1 VQATS
6 KTGLG
11 ETLDNQRIMK
21 LVEEALRQP
30 ENERRHYLKQE
41 CGSQA
46 GDFEAA
52 WHYVEWEQKMQGFL
66 LDPVIKR
73 DDGEEL
79 KIAEGDVLQE
89 RFRIVREVAQGGMG
103 VVYEARDEKLGRRIA
118 LKCAKAGFGNEL
130 PPEVRHATEVSHP
143 NVCKIYEIHTT
154 RVKQQLVDF
163 ITMEYLEGETLSSR
177 LRGGKMQQDEAVTI
191 ARQLAAGLAAAH
203 HNGVIHGDI
212 KSNNVVLTK
221 ANDGALRAVITDFG
235 LARMQGTA
243 KQGVWG
249 TPGYMA
255 PELWVGEAPS
265 VASDLYALGIVFYEM
280 ATGEIPDRS
289 HTSQALS
296 QTLKATP
303 WLEVARQKPPSVN
316 AYWDRILGRCLD
328 PEPNRRYKTTDQ
340 LAAALQPGHA
350 RRNALLAVAAGLAIS
365 LTGVITYKIATAP
378 AETVKLAVVAEGGAP
393 LGDAEAEIGRL
404 QGTKKTGFVL
414 LDAREAEKATHLL
427 RVSTTKQGGQTAVH
441 AVLSDAQSQSAVKI
455 WDGVYAPGE
464 WKYVG
469 SALAGVVSAGLH
481 LTPLPE
487 SDVVN
492 DRATHDY
499 VAGVQA
505 VRQDSTLEEGLRDLE
520 RASAADPGSAV
531 VWAALAK
538 AAFAQYDRT
547 KDKKFL
553 GEANEAE
560 RQSELRYL
568 DTGIGHRAAA
578 DLDSRAGRFE
588 DQVAQLLRAIEL
600 EPANASNYLLL
611 GDAYKKTNQF
621 DLELRAFRRAVELE
635 PASYENQLR
644 LGEFYLDQSRS
655 TEAVKHLAEAVKLAP
670 SLPAVRFPLA
680 EAYTDTGQFDKAMET
695 LRALKEW
702 HADEHYQVAAISMYQ
717 RKDQEAIPQLLSA
730 IQEKPSVAH
739 WFLLTTAYRRTGQMA
754 QSKLAAQSGLKL
766 AEHKLMENPNDRD
779 ERAFLGYFCARLGQA
794 ERAETET
801 KQAVVLGPHQLDV
814 IWVAVA
820 TYEILGKRDEAIAIL
835 RASAPREMLD
845 DLKRWPDMADFTAD
859 SRFIELTA
867 TDAEKKDKRQ

>member
-1 VQATS
+1 MQAAS

-163 ITMEYLEGETLSSR
+163 ITMEFLEGETLSSR
-177 LRGGKMQQDEAVTI
+177 LRSGKIPQDEAVAI

-221 ANDGALRAVITDFG
+221 SNDGALRAVITDFG

-280 ATGEIPDRS
+280 ATGEMPDRS

-350 RRNALLAVAAGLAIS
+350 RRNALLAVAAGLAIA

-404 QGTKKTGFVL
+404 KGTKKTGFVL
-414 LDAREAEKATHLL
+414 LDAREAERATHLL
-427 RVSTTKQGGQTAVH
+427 RVSTAKQGGQAAVH
-441 AVLSDAQSQSAVKI
+441 AVLSDAQSQSAVKT

-464 WKYVG
+464 WKYLG
-469 SALAGVVSAGLH
+469 SDAVNERATRDYSAGL
-481 LTPLPE
+481 
-487 SDVVN
+487 
-492 DRATHDY
+492 
-499 VAGVQA
+499 QA
-505 VRQDSTLEEGLRDLE
+505 VRQDSTLAEGLKDLE

-547 KDKKFL
+547 KDKKLL

-600 EPANASNYLLL
+600 EPPNASNYLLL
-611 GDAYKKTNQF
+611 GDAYKKTNQW
-621 DLELRAFRRAVELE
+621 DLELRAYRRAVELE

-644 LGEFYLDQSRS
+644 LGEFYLDQ
-655 TEAVKHLAEAVKLAP
+655 

-702 HADEHYQVAAISMYQ
+702 HADEHYLLAAISMYQ
-717 RKDQEAIPQLLSA
+717 RKDLEAIPQLLLA

-739 WFLLTTAYRRTGQMA
+739 WFLLTTAYRRTGQPA

-766 AEHKLMENPNDRD
+766 AEHKLMDNLNDRD
-779 ERAFLGYFCARLGQA
+779 ERAFLGYFCARLGQP
-794 ERAETET
+794 ERAELET
-801 KQAVVLGPHQLDV
+801 TQALKQGPHQLDV

-867 TDAEKKDKRQ
+867 RDAEKKDKRQ

>member
-1 VQATS
+1 MQAAS

-30 ENERRHYLKQE
+30 EDERRQFLKRE
-41 CGSQA
+41 CGSLA

-79 KIAEGDVLQE
+79 KIAKGDVLQD

-154 RVKQQLVDF
+154 RVKQQMVDF

-177 LRGGKMQQDEAVTI
+177 LRRGKIQQDEAVTI

-221 ANDGALRAVITDFG
+221 SNDGTLRAVITDFG
-235 LARMQGTA
+235 LARMQGTL

-289 HTSQALS
+289 HTSQAMS

-378 AETVKLAVVAEGGAP
+378 AETVKLALVAEGGAAI
-393 LGDAEAEIGRL
+393 GDADTQIGRL
-404 QGTKKTGFVL
+404 TGTKKTGFVL
-414 LDAREAEKATHLL
+414 LNAGEAEKATHLL
-427 RVSTTKQGGQTAVH
+427 RVSTTKQGSQTAVH
-441 AVLSDAQSQSAVKI
+441 AVLSDAQSQSAVKT
-455 WDGVYAPGE
+455 WDGMYAPGG

-487 SDVVN
+487 SDVAPERN
-492 DRATHDY
+492 L
-499 VAGVQA
+499 
-505 VRQDSTLEEGLRDLE
+505 RQDS
-520 RASAADPGSAV
+520 AV
-531 VWAALAK
+531 GWAAMAE
-538 AAFAQYDRT
+538 AALAQYDRT

-553 GEANEAE
+553 TEATEEE

-568 DTGIGHRAAA
+568 DTGLGHRAAA
-578 DLDSRAGRFE
+578 NLDGRAGRFE
-588 DQVAQLLRAIEL
+588 EQVAQLLRAIEL
-600 EPANASNYLLL
+600 EPKNASNYLLL

-621 DLELRAFRRAVELE
+621 DLELRAYRRAVELA

-655 TEAVKHLAEAVKLAP
+655 TDAVKHLAEAVKLAP

-717 RKDQEAIPQLLSA
+717 GKDQEAIPQLLSA
-730 IQEKPSVAH
+730 IEEKPSVAH
-739 WFLLTTAYRRTGQMA
+739 WFLLTTAYRRTGQPA
-754 QSKLAAQSGLKL
+754 QSKLAAKSGLKL

-779 ERAFLGYFCARLGQA
+779 ERAFLGYFCARLGQT

-820 TYEILGKRDEAIAIL
+820 TYEILGKRDEAISIL